1 MVNRVYPRHTALCVA
16 AFLVLAPIASAQQP
30 YEYLL
35 FALPGQ
41 TLPPGSGTAPDLLFG
56 SINPSILPSVEQ
68 YQQPALFVQKP
79 PAGGQNGIFIAD
91 NNPDDHSSSHALNIE
106 VYNQTGTSSDGST
119 RAAVRV
125 HVDPSVTATDQFVG
139 VGIGNHGT
147 STFGLWA
154 ETEGPTDGTT
164 IQSTQGVGI
173 VSSSWGSSSFFST
186 EGDETNNSYPTIG
199 MQFNHY
205 STGSILNMYQAASA
219 MSGDFIFAN
228 AGYDFSHP
236 GTFTGNF
243 LNFNVGW
250 SPVFRV
256 DSGGNLGTV
265 GAITGGNLTTNG
277 TLKIPSIRAQTG
289 TRFVCVTTDGTI
301 ISQTTPCSGT

>member
-1 MVNRVYPRHTALCVA
+1 
-16 AFLVLAPIASAQQP
+16 
-30 YEYLL
+30 LL
-35 FALPGQ
+35 FD
-41 TLPPGSGTAPDLLFG
+41 SV
-56 SINPSILPSVEQ
+56 NPSLLPSVEQ
-68 YQQPALFVQKP
+68 DAQPTLFVQKP
-79 PAGGQNGIFIAD
+79 GGQNGIFIVD
-91 NNPDDHSSSHALNIE
+91 NNFSDRSSAHALNIE
-106 VYNQTGTSSDGST
+106 VYNQTGSSSDGGT

-125 HVDPSVTATDQFVG
+125 HVDPSVTATGQYVG

-147 STFGLWA
+147 NTWGLYA
-154 ETEGPTDGTT
+154 ITAGQPNGITT
-164 IQSTQGVGI
+164 TPTQGIGI
-173 VSSSWGSSSFFST
+173 VSQSYGFSSFFST

-205 STGSILNMYQAASA
+205 ATGSILNMYQAASA
-219 MSGDFIFAN
+219 MSGDFVFAN
-228 AGYDFSHP
+228 AGYDLSHP

-256 DSGGNLGTV
+256 DSGGNLATI

-277 TLKIPSIRAQTG
+277 TLKIPSIKAQTG